1 MGSTSAP
8 ERLQALL
15 HDRFGISEEAIGVA
29 FNGLLP
35 IQSEAR
41 HVAQRM
47 RGQYRVMPLTEDISN
62 AAGALLAA
70 AVVILIELE
79 ASAALE
85 CKRRGLVSPYPV
97 RGAGVYGMSSEDEQL
112 PVTAAFMSVLFD
124 SDQLQAIFMA
134 FDYKERERLARA
146 LAPDALENVLE
157 YMARMDGPEGEAAYQ
172 LATALSLD
180 VKPGTALAA
189 MAPRDET
196 APEPPAEA
204 KAPEAEGQY
213 VGTSPGERVQARR
226 AARGGYL
233 QAAKAPEAASTESAN
248 ENGITE

>member
-1 MGSTSAP
+1 MGSTNAG
-8 ERLQALL
+8 ERLHGVL
-15 HDRFGISEEAIGVA
+15 HHRYGISEEAVGIA
-29 FNGLLP
+29 FGGLLP

-47 RGQYRVMPLTEDISN
+47 RGQYRGMALTEDIPN

-70 AVVILIELE
+70 ALVVLIELE

-85 CKRRGLVSPYPV
+85 CKKRGFVSPYPV
-97 RGAGVYGMSSEDEQL
+97 RGAGVYGMSSDDDQL

-124 SDQLQAIFMA
+124 SDQLQTILMA
-134 FDYKERERLARA
+134 FDYEERERLARA

-157 YMARMDGPEGEAAYQ
+157 YMARMDGAEGEAAYQ
-172 LATALSLD
+172 LAVSLSLEL
-180 VKPGTALAA
+180 KPGTALAA

-196 APEPPAEA
+196 APEPPAEP
-204 KAPEAEGQY
+204 KAPEAKGQY
-213 VGTSPGERVQARR
+213 MGTSPGERVQARR

-233 QAAKAPEAASTESAN
+233 QAAKGPEPERMN
-248 ENGITE
+248 ENGATE